1 MQIDPVYPRLFISNI
16 YSGGDQNFKT
26 LVLNPRLISTGL
38 FVFNSTHK
46 DASLIASSAS
56 IFVFFTML
64 ITQPATLRLLITV

>member
-38 FVFNSTHK
+38 FV
-46 DASLIASSAS
+46 
-56 IFVFFTML
+56 
-64 ITQPATLRLLITV
+64 